1 MKIQKILLGML
12 LCGML
17 AVSGC
22 GMLGVEPV
30 VQEPDTGTAM
40 DNIYQ
45 APGPDSYDSADTAV
59 LVKKDSENNTVT
71 LLNREVEKQYTLYV
85 TGTTKLTDRY
95 GTAISLEQI
104 VPGDVVDVTFLKSQK
119 RLNSMKLSEKSW
131 SNESVSR
138 YTLDFERKNLTIGEE
153 RFKLTDVTL
162 FFSEGR
168 QIEEMDIN
176 ERDVLSFQGIG
187 NQVVS
192 VVVEK
197 GHGYLRLNNDEKF
210 IGGFIEIG
218 QVMAR
223 QITDDM
229 LLTVPEG
236 DYEVDITCS
245 GGGGKKQVSIARGE
259 EVVLDIGDL
268 EVAEEKYGQII
279 FSLTPSDTELY
290 VDGAKV
296 DASAPLSLAYG
307 IHQVIARAENYQSIT
322 TYLKVGQASAGI
334 DIVLEPVDSDEDEED
349 EKDKDSKPSSG
360 TIDASSDYYKVYVEA
375 PEGAEVYV
383 DGNYIG
389 ISPVSFKKEEGSH
402 VITLRK
408 TGYETRSYTISVD
421 DEEKDI
427 SFSFAE
433 LISDSLF
440 K

>member
-1 MKIQKILLGML
+1 MKIRKILSGVL

-17 AVSGC
+17 AITGC
-22 GMLGVEPV
+22 GLISADPLAEEPLENPV
-30 VQEPDTGTAM
+30 MGNV
-40 DNIYQ
+40 YQ

-59 LVKKDSENNTVT
+59 LVKKDSENGTVT
-71 LLNREVEKQYTLYV
+71 LLNLDVGKQYTLYIV
-85 TGTTKLTDRY
+85 GTTTLADRY
-95 GTAISLEQI
+95 GTAVSLEQI
-104 VPGDVVDVTFLKSQK
+104 QPGDVVDVTFLKSQK
-119 RLNSMKLSEKSW
+119 RLNSMMLSENSW
-131 SNESVSR
+131 SNDSVSK
-138 YTLDFERKNLTIGEE
+138 YTLDFERNNLTIGEE
-153 RFKLTDVTL
+153 RFKITDDTL

-176 ERDVLSFQGIG
+176 ERDVLSFQGMG
-187 NQVVS
+187 NRVVS

-197 GHGYLRLNNDEKF
+197 GHGYLRLNNDENF

-218 QVMAR
+218 QTMVQ

-236 DYEVDITCS
+236 DYEVNISCS
-245 GGGGKKQVSIARGE
+245 GGGGVKNVSIDRGE

-268 EVAEEKYGQII
+268 EVAEEKFGQII
-279 FSLTPSDTELY
+279 FSLTPPSTELY
-290 VDGAKV
+290 VDGAEI
-296 DASAPLSLAYG
+296 DASQPVSLSYG
-307 IHQVIARAENYQSIT
+307 IHQVIARADNYQSIT

-334 DIVLEPVDSDEDEED
+334 DIVLEPVDSDEEEED
-349 EKDKDSKPSSG
+349 DDSQSSES
-360 TIDASSDYYKVYVEA
+360 TVDASSDYYKVYLEA

-389 ISPVSFKKEEGSH
+389 ISPVNFKKEQGSH

-408 TGYETRSYTISVD
+408 SGYETRSYTISVD

-433 LISDSLF
+433 LVEESLTE
-440 K
+440 

>member
-1 MKIQKILLGML
+1 MKIRKILSGVL

-17 AVSGC
+17 AITGC
-22 GMLGVEPV
+22 GLISADPLAEEPLENPV
-30 VQEPDTGTAM
+30 MGNV
-40 DNIYQ
+40 YQ

-59 LVKKDSENNTVT
+59 LVKKDSENGTVT
-71 LLNREVEKQYTLYV
+71 LLNLDVGKQYTLYIV
-85 TGTTKLTDRY
+85 GTTTLADRY
-95 GTAISLEQI
+95 GTAVSLEQI
-104 VPGDVVDVTFLKSQK
+104 QPGDVVDVTFLKSQK
-119 RLNSMKLSEKSW
+119 RLNSMMLSENSW
-131 SNESVSR
+131 SNDSVSK
-138 YTLDFERKNLTIGEE
+138 YTLDFERNNLTIGEE
-153 RFKLTDVTL
+153 RFKITDDTL

-176 ERDVLSFQGIG
+176 ERDVLSFQGMG
-187 NQVVS
+187 NRVVS

-197 GHGYLRLNNDEKF
+197 GHGYLRLNNDENF

-218 QVMAR
+218 QTMVQ

-236 DYEVDITCS
+236 DYEVNISCS
-245 GGGGKKQVSIARGE
+245 GGGGVKNVSIDRGE

-268 EVAEEKYGQII
+268 EVAEEKFGQII
-279 FSLTPSDTELY
+279 FSLTPPSTELY
-290 VDGAKV
+290 VDGAEI
-296 DASAPLSLAYG
+296 DASQPVSLSYG
-307 IHQVIARAENYQSIT
+307 IHQVIARADNYQSIT

-334 DIVLEPVDSDEDEED
+334 DIALEPVDSDEEEED
-349 EKDKDSKPSSG
+349 DDSQSSES
-360 TIDASSDYYKVYVEA
+360 TVDASSDYYKVYLEA

-389 ISPVSFKKEEGSH
+389 ISPVNFKKEQGSH

-408 TGYETRSYTISVD
+408 SGYETRSYTISVD

-433 LISDSLF
+433 LVEESLTE
-440 K
+440 

>member
-1 MKIQKILLGML
+1 MKIRKILSGVL

-17 AVSGC
+17 AMGGC
-22 GMLGVEPV
+22 GMFGA
-30 VQEPDTGTAM
+30 GTEASEASQNSAM
-40 DNIYQ
+40 DNVYQ
-45 APGPDSYDSADTAV
+45 APGPNSYDSADTAV
-59 LVKKDSENNTVT
+59 LVKKDNENNTVT
-71 LLNREVEKQYTLYV
+71 LLNMDVGKQYTLYIV
-85 TGTTKLTDRY
+85 GTTTLTDRY
-95 GTAISLEQI
+95 GTAVSLDQI
-104 VPGDVVDVTFLKSQK
+104 ELGDVVDVTFLKSQK
-119 RLNSMKLSEKSW
+119 RLNSMMLSEKSW

-138 YTLDFERKNLTIGEE
+138 YTLDFDRNNLTIGEE
-153 RFKLTDVTL
+153 IFKITEDTR

-168 QIEEMDIN
+168 RIEEMDIN

-187 NQVVS
+187 NQVYS

-197 GHGYLRLNNDEKF
+197 GHGYLRLDNDENF

-218 QVMAR
+218 QVMVQ

-236 DYEVDITCS
+236 VYQVNISCS
-245 GGGGKKQVSIARGE
+245 GGGGVKNVSIDRGE

-268 EVAEEKYGQII
+268 EVTEEKYGQII
-279 FSLTPSDTELY
+279 FSLTPANTELY
-290 VDGAKV
+290 VDGAAI
-296 DASAPLSLAYG
+296 DASAPVSLAYG
-307 IHQVIARAENYQSIT
+307 IHQIIARADNYQSIT

-334 DIVLEPVDSDEDEED
+334 DIVLEPVASEDDDDGDSSDT
-349 EKDKDSKPSSG
+349 

-389 ISPVSFKKEEGSH
+389 ISPVNFKKEEGSH

-427 SFSFAE
+427 FFSFAE
-433 LISDSLF
+433 LVAESLTE
-440 K
+440 